1 MDKEKLIKK
10 EIQKGVILYVG
21 SAIGMKDNKIV
32 IDIDVADNV
41 KEVEIWH
48 DFRMPDTNKSFP
60 NVEKLI
66 IKEYV
71 IDINIPNS
79 LFPNV
84 KYVESENEAFLS
96 GKYLVGTF
104 YRSNTLFNTF
114 CQKPGEVI
122 DMTRIDGIAN
132 FAFSGCKADEMVVC
146 DSITSFHQ
154 VSTNAFVDSAFSA
167 KPFVNGLKLA
177 GALVL
182 EVDKTAESIELPD
195 TPYNYV
201 FLETAD
207 MSHVKKLTVHHPD
220 ASNKLC
226 FKNDVPETIVLK
238 TDKELDFSD
247 IAVLAHHSTS
257 KGCLQNFS
265 IIHPNFEEID
275 GVVYTKDRKTLVAC
289 SMSKKHVKVLDGTEV
304 ISINAFTQCKIEE
317 VIFPASLKI
326 IDEMA
331 FTDCEMLKSV
341 KFGNG
346 LKAIGRSAFA
356 WCRSLK
362 HVALPSSLEYIGRC
376 AFFGSGLK
384 DINLNEG
391 LKSFEAEAFSNT
403 QIKELYIPSSVERMN
418 YDSITANIKKL
429 RFSTIPKNLLSSF
442 SMQPFEYNTLG
453 EACVVMECNK
463 KHLYMPRSIAL
474 DTSCLVDEIEEKIK
488 HYFFDI
494 NVSNVSLLEYSA
506 TNTCRDAVAVAE
518 FCDFRNEDAKKHI
531 KKHIGRILPM
541 LLNEKNEKC
550 ISTLIMANIIP
561 DDTLEELRE
570 TANQKNMLTV
580 QAYLLEHM
588 DNKKNAEKKS
598 QTFQL

>member
-1 MDKEKLIKK
+1 MDMIKK
-10 EIQKGVILYVG
+10 EIQKGVVLYVG
-21 SAIGMKDNKIV
+21 SAIGMKDNKIAV
-32 IDIDVADNV
+32 DIDVADDI
-41 KEVEIWH
+41 KEVEVWYN
-48 DFRMPDTNKSFP
+48 FKMFDTNKSFP

-66 IKEYV
+66 IKEHV
-71 IDINIPNS
+71 NDISIPNS

-84 KYVESENEAFLS
+84 KYVDSESDAFLS

-154 VSTNAFVDSAFSA
+154 VSANAFVDSAFSA

-362 HVALPSSLEYIGRC
+362 HVALPSSLEHISRC

-391 LKSFEAEAFSNT
+391 LKSFEAEAFSYT

-442 SMQPFEYNTLG
+442 SISMQSFEYNTLE

-474 DTSCLVDEIEEKIK
+474 DTSCLVDEIEEKIR

-518 FCDFRNEDAKKHI
+518 SCDFGNEDAKKHI

-541 LLNEKNEKC
+541 LLDEKNEEC

>member
-1 MDKEKLIKK
+1 MDMIKK
-10 EIQKGVILYVG
+10 EIQKGVVLYVG
-21 SAIGMKDNKIV
+21 SAIGMKDNKIAV
-32 IDIDVADNV
+32 DIDVADDI
-41 KEVEIWH
+41 KEVEVWYN
-48 DFRMPDTNKSFP
+48 FKMFDTNKSFP

-66 IKEYV
+66 IKEHV
-71 IDINIPNS
+71 NDISIPNS

-84 KYVESENEAFLS
+84 KYVDSESDAFLS

-104 YRSNTLFNTF
+104 YRSNMLLNAF
-114 CQKPGEVI
+114 CQKTGEVI
-122 DMTRIDGIAN
+122 DITRIDGIAN

-146 DSITSFHQ
+146 DSITSFYQ
-154 VSTNAFVDSAFSA
+154 VSAKAFVDSAFSA

-247 IAVLAHHSTS
+247 IEVLAHHSTS

-362 HVALPSSLEYIGRC
+362 HVALPSSLEHISRC

-391 LKSFEAEAFSNT
+391 LKSFEAEAFSYT

-442 SMQPFEYNTLG
+442 SISMQSFEYNTLE

-474 DTSCLVDEIEEKIK
+474 DTSCLVDEIEEKIR

-494 NVSNVSLLEYSA
+494 NVSNVSLLEYSV

-518 FCDFRNEDAKKHI
+518 FCDFGNEDAKKHI

-541 LLNEKNEKC
+541 LLDEKNEEC

>member
-1 MDKEKLIKK
+1 MDMIKK
-10 EIQKGVILYVG
+10 EIQKGVVLYVG
-21 SAIGMKDNKIV
+21 SAIGMKDNKIAV
-32 IDIDVADNV
+32 DIDVADDI
-41 KEVEIWH
+41 KEVEVWYN
-48 DFRMPDTNKSFP
+48 FKMFDTNKSFP

-84 KYVESENEAFLS
+84 KYVESESDAFLS

-154 VSTNAFVDSAFSA
+154 VSANAFVDSAFSA

-247 IAVLAHHSTS
+247 IAALAHHSTS

-331 FTDCEMLKSV
+331 FMDCEMLKSV

-362 HVALPSSLEYIGRC
+362 HVALPSSLEHISRC

-391 LKSFEAEAFSNT
+391 LKSFEAEAFSYT

-442 SMQPFEYNTLG
+442 SISMQSFEYNTLE

-474 DTSCLVDEIEEKIK
+474 DTSCLVDEIEEKIRIISSISMFQMCLCWNIALQTHAAMRLRLRNSVILEMK
-488 HYFFDI
+488 MPKNTSKNTLAEYCLCFLMRKTK
-494 NVSNVSLLEYSA
+494 NVYQRSSWQ
-506 TNTCRDAVAVAE
+506 
-518 FCDFRNEDAKKHI
+518 I
-531 KKHIGRILPM
+531 
-541 LLNEKNEKC
+541 
-550 ISTLIMANIIP
+550 
-561 DDTLEELRE
+561 
-570 TANQKNMLTV
+570 
-580 QAYLLEHM
+580 
-588 DNKKNAEKKS
+588 
-598 QTFQL
+598 

>member
-1 MDKEKLIKK
+1 MDMIKK
-10 EIQKGVILYVG
+10 EIQKGVVLYVG

-32 IDIDVADNV
+32 MDIDVADNI

-48 DFRMPDTNKSFP
+48 NFRMPDTNKSFP

-71 IDINIPNS
+71 TDINIPNS

-84 KYVESENEAFLS
+84 KYVDSESDAFLS

-154 VSTNAFVDSAFSA
+154 VSANAFVDSAFSA

-362 HVALPSSLEYIGRC
+362 HVALPSSLEHISRC

-391 LKSFEAEAFSNT
+391 LKSFEAEAFSYT

-442 SMQPFEYNTLG
+442 SISMQSFEYNTLE

-474 DTSCLVDEIEEKIK
+474 DTSCLVDEIEEKIR

-494 NVSNVSLLEYSA
+494 NVSNVSLLEYSV

-518 FCDFRNEDAKKHI
+518 FCDFGNEDAKKHI

-541 LLNEKNEKC
+541 LLDEKNEEC